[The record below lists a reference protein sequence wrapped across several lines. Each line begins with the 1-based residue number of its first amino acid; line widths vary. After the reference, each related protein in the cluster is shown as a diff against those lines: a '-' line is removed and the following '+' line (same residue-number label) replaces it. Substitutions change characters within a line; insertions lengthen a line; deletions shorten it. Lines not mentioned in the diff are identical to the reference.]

1 MYALN
6 PLILFDGL
14 ANVHNEMILVF
25 LILLGLFFFIKK
37 KNLSLTVISFALA
50 TAVKYVAILLIPF
63 IILYHYR
70 KEKIGKKI
78 IFSVLWAILFV
89 IVLILCYSIYMQNFD
104 FVNGIMTQ
112 QGKFVNSI
120 LTALAVKNYKLA
132 LTTSKG
138 FMLAFIVLY
147 LITILKLLF
156 TKKQYNAFSTYI
168 RKYNGLLILFL
179 FLAIT
184 NFQSWYTIWLLAT
197 VIWDSSKN
205 IKWILS
211 ITILAEVCN
220 IIYFIAY
227 EHYLFGAIYPIM
239 LIVAIIVSKRICNKE
254 LNNKKNLKKII
265 N

>member
-1 MYALN
+1 MYGLN

-14 ANVHNEMILVF
+14 ANVHNEVLVVF

-37 KNLSLTVISFALA
+37 KNLSLTIISFALA
-50 TAVKYVAILLIPF
+50 TGVKYVAILLIPF

-78 IFSVLWAILFV
+78 IFSGLWAILFV

-104 FVNGIMTQ
+104 FLNGIITQ
-112 QGKFVNSI
+112 QGKFANSI
-120 LTALAVKNYKLA
+120 LTMIAIKDFKLA
-132 LTTSKG
+132 LTISKG

-147 LITILKLLF
+147 LITTLKLLF
-156 TKKQYNAFSTYI
+156 AKKRYNAFSTYI
-168 RKYNGLLILFL
+168 RKYNELLVLFL

-211 ITILAEVCN
+211 ITILAELCN
-220 IIYFIAY
+220 IVYFIAY
-227 EHYLFGAIYPIM
+227 EHYMFGAIYPII
-239 LIVAIIVSKRICNKE
+239 LIVAMLISKRVCIKKS
-254 LNNKKNLKKII
+254 NNIVKQAV
-265 N
+265 